1 GEVRRNDKLIA
12 PGIILAALVGLAA
25 ILGVGLLI
33 PQATD
38 ITSGIVGQ
46 VMAPLTLMVERSFT
60 VLGYLAPL
68 LIAVVPLYLVLNS
81 KSLGKDKRQMVVF
94 GAVYGLALYGIA
106 IFTGLDTLLM
116 QEMRSSWMVG
126 STLGMAVT
134 TLGAAAEWVLGLFAG
149 LLLWG
154 AGFVLAVV
162 DGLLSALIGIGEAAG
177 YSRRGVA
184 RAKKGI
190 LDRLGR

>member
-1 GEVRRNDKLIA
+1 MIVTG
-12 PGIILAALVGLAA
+12 GIILAALVGLAA
-25 ILGVGLLI
+25 ILGVGMLI

-38 ITSGIVGQ
+38 ITTGIVGQ
-46 VMAPLTLMVERSFT
+46 VMAPIMLMVERCFT
-60 VLGYLAPL
+60 ILGYLAPL
-68 LIAVVPLYLVLNS
+68 LIAVVPLYLVLSS

-106 IFTGLDTLLM
+106 YFTGLDTLLM

-126 STLGMAVT
+126 STLGMAVS
-134 TLGAAAEWVLGLFAG
+134 TLGAAAEWLVGLFGG
-149 LLLWG
+149 LMLWG
-154 AGFVLAVV
+154 AGLMLAVV

-177 YSRRGVA
+177 HGRKGVSRAQR
-184 RAKKGI
+184 GI

>member
-1 GEVRRNDKLIA
+1 MIIV
-12 PGIILAALVGLAA
+12 PGLILAALVGLAA

-38 ITSGIVGQ
+38 ITSGVVGQ
-46 VMAPLTLMVERSFT
+46 VMAPIMLMVERSFT
-60 VLGYLAPL
+60 VLGYMAPL
-68 LIAVVPLYLVLNS
+68 LIAVVPLYLILNS
-81 KSLGKDKRQMVVF
+81 KSLGKDRRQMIVF

-106 IFTGLDTLLM
+106 IFTGLDTLLT

-126 STLGMAVT
+126 STLGMAVS
-134 TLGAAAEWVLGLFAG
+134 TLGSAAEWVVGLFAG

-154 AGFVLAVV
+154 AGFALAVL
-162 DGLLSALIGIGEAAG
+162 DGFLSALIGVGEAAG
-177 YSRRGVA
+177 QGRKGVA
-184 RAKKGI
+184 RAQRGI

>member
-1 GEVRRNDKLIA
+1 MIA

-46 VMAPLTLMVERSFT
+46 VMSPLILVVEHSFT

-106 IFTGLDTLLM
+106 IFTGLDVLLM

-126 STLGMAVT
+126 STLGMAVS
-134 TLGAAAEWVLGLFAG
+134 TLGAAAEWLVGLFAG

-177 YSRRGVA
+177 YGRRGVS
-184 RAKKGI
+184 RAKKGV